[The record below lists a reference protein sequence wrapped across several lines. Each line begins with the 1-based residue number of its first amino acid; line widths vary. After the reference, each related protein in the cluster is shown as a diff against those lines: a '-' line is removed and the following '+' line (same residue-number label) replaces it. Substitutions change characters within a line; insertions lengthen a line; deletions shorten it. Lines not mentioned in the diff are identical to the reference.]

1 MSKPIAGVVVS
12 ALIMLAVA
20 GGAEARNDKYVLPI
34 AAALEASD
42 AGPKPDGSVKF
53 FLPIRKPPISSRDWP
68 AIRRINGAARGRTET
83 KALVKPRSC
92 PGDITTAGATNAV
105 VDIVSFFKNDVTAS
119 KTEFQCRAGTAAHV
133 MLRGDFVQIAG

>member
-53 FLPIRKPPISSRDWP
+53 LFASQ
-68 AIRRINGAARGRTET
+68 
-83 KALVKPRSC
+83 KAP
-92 PGDITTAGATNAV
+92 
-105 VDIVSFFKNDVTAS
+105 
-119 KTEFQCRAGTAAHV
+119 
-133 MLRGDFVQIAG
+133 